1 MTDALLAQLAD
12 FGALGLFA
20 AFLLYQHFSMQKRLD
35 ALVEKFQQQLDKIN
49 EDYDSRTEKLRE
61 RYDTVIAGKEAVT
74 ETIRVSLVAVIE
86 ENARKLDTAIA
97 KISES

>member
-35 ALVEKFQQQLDKIN
+35 ALVERFQQQLDKIN
-49 EDYDSRTEKLRE
+49 EDYDARTEKLRD

-74 ETIRVSLVAVIE
+74 DSLRESLVTIVE

-97 KISES
+97 KFGGS